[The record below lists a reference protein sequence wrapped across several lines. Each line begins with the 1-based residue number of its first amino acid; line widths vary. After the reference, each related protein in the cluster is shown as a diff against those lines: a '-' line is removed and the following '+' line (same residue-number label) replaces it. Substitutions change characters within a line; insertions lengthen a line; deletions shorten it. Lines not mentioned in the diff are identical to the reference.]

1 MLKKDRVNLK
11 RNSSVFFMGFLAIS
25 MLGFMFFLSSNFLM
39 EGKIPILNTALAK
52 EESVSGNGL
61 ITIDS
66 WVYDKKNNEMEVTL
80 ITKDLKTID
89 EDIRFEAFQ
98 RNGETSAI
106 ETRKVFEE
114 DGIYVLKLFGLSKEF
129 QQVALDVIK
138 VTQNELVNEEEI
150 KKENQ
155 ENKEILS
162 TLYSD
167 QRKVKHQ
174 SIKVKT
180 NDEYA
185 MYLADVLIAQT
196 EKEMEETENLERK
209 EQKKQNEL
217 EHAIA
222 SNQDEMIYETSEERA
237 ETESIINGYKMKIED
252 SKQLVADLNAKKEV
266 LKDKKEKLELRKRE
280 LDLSI

>member
-39 EGKIPILNTALAK
+39 KEKIPILNTALAK

-66 WVYDKKNNEMEVTL
+66 WVYDEKKNEMEVTL

-98 RNGETSAI
+98 RNGETSNI
-106 ETRKVFEE
+106 EARKVFEE

-138 VTQNELVNEEEI
+138 VSQNEFANEKETKE
-150 KKENQ
+150 ENQ

-196 EKEMEETENLERK
+196 EKEMEEAENLERK

-217 EHAIA
+217 ENAIA
-222 SNQDEMIYETSEERA
+222 SNQDEMIYETAEEKA

-252 SKQLVADLNAKKEV
+252 SKQLVADLNAKKEI

>member
-11 RNSSVFFMGFLAIS
+11 RNSSVFFMGFLTLS

-39 EGKIPILNTALAK
+39 KEKIPILNTALAK

-66 WVYDKKNNEMEVTL
+66 WIYDEKRNEMEVTL
-80 ITKDLKTID
+80 LTKDLKTLD

-98 RNGETSAI
+98 RNGGTSTI
-106 ETRKVFEE
+106 EARKVFEE

-138 VTQNELVNEEEI
+138 VTQNELANEEEI

-185 MYLADVLIAQT
+185 IYLADVLIAQT
-196 EKEMEETENLERK
+196 EKEMEEAENLERK

-222 SNQDEMIYETSEERA
+222 SNQDEMIYETEEEKA

-252 SKQLVADLNAKKEV
+252 SKQLVADLNAKKEI